1 MYSLLLLKGQMPQKH
16 YKGWATFVKAV
27 CLCQKETLIVQD
39 VNNIRLL
46 FKSFYDYY
54 EKYVNTVLNE

>member
-1 MYSLLLLKGQMPQKH
+1 MFSLPLLKGRMPQKH
-16 YKGWATFVKAV
+16 YEGWATFVKAV
-27 CLCQKETLIVQD
+27 CLCQKETLIAQD

-54 EKYVNTVLNE
+54 EKYVINE